1 MHFWTD
7 HCSCL
12 CKFYFCI
19 FLLRTYNVNDVNS
32 LLTGAK
38 HQYVDRIHITRSQK
52 YHGKK
57 SYFSTMILFYFGY
70 CLFHQAFI
78 VSITCVSSVSVIIY
92 GTIAYMMFEKGLA
105 NTPFL

>member
-1 MHFWTD
+1 MFFFGQIIVPNHASF
-7 HCSCL
+7 
-12 CKFYFCI
+12 I
-19 FLLRTYNVNDVNS
+19 FVI
-32 LLTGAK
+32 
-38 HQYVDRIHITRSQK
+38 DRIHITRSQM
-52 YHGKK
+52 YHSKK
-57 SYFSTMILFYFGY
+57 SYFSTMILFLFCY